1 MSDNENLTRFEKKI
15 NYEFKN
21 LKYLKIALTHKSYA
35 YELGHTDPKQYNE
48 RIEYLGDAIL
58 EHVISELLFRHIPA
72 YREGQMTRKRAN
84 IVCEKT
90 LSAAMRNIKAQ
101 DNIYVGKCE
110 KSLPNGIN
118 DAILCDLF
126 EAVIGAI
133 YFDSNYD
140 EAKRVCL
147 ELLDSY
153 IKAELN
159 GTELIK
165 DYKTKLQ
172 EELQKNGNVKIEY
185 ILKSGKGPDHNKTFI
200 MDVFF
205 NGAKIGEGVGKSKKQ
220 AEQQAAKYA
229 LENTIN
235 DVLSED

>member
-1 MSDNENLTRFEKKI
+1 MSDKENLENFENKLK
-15 NYEFKN
+15 YKFKN
-21 LKYLKIALTHKSYA
+21 LEYLEIALTHKSYA
-35 YELGHTDPKQYNE
+35 YELGNIDPKQYNE
-48 RIEYLGDAIL
+48 RVEYLGDAIL

-72 YREGQMTRKRAN
+72 YKEGQMTRKRAN

-101 DNIYVGKCE
+101 DNVYVGKCE
-110 KSLPNGIN
+110 RSLPNGIN

-133 YFDSNYD
+133 DLDSGYK

-153 IKAELN
+153 IKSELN
-159 GTELIK
+159 GKELVK

-172 EELQKNGNVKIEY
+172 EKLQKNGNVKIEY
-185 ILKSGKGPDHNKTFI
+185 ILKSGNGPDHNKTFI

-229 LENTIN
+229 LESTFKNI
-235 DVLSED
+235 